1 MPGTSVPVSKHIL
14 KRPAAFLDFGG
25 TGLIIALAR
34 CGRSGTFATDS
45 EPNMF
50 LDVKELA
57 VRKLRIRK
65 SYAPGAVDYH
75 TSEFRQTEPLQ
86 VRATAELVEGQIRI
100 TGELQTRVEMVC
112 ARCLEP
118 VTEEVSREF
127 DLFYKPIATMTKE
140 EQERLK
146 LDDTEIAF
154 FEGEGLFLTDVLA
167 EQVLLALPMKAICRS
182 DCRGLCPQCGVNL
195 NNEECRCEA
204 HVGDPRMAP
213 LSRLKQDWFKKQ

>member
-1 MPGTSVPVSKHIL
+1 
-14 KRPAAFLDFGG
+14 
-25 TGLIIALAR
+25 
-34 CGRSGTFATDS
+34 
-45 EPNMF
+45 MF

-65 SYAPGAVDYH
+65 SYAPGTVDYH
-75 TSEFRQTEPLQ
+75 TSDFRQVEPLE
-86 VRATAELVEGQIRI
+86 VRASAELIEGQIRV
-100 TGELQTRVEMVC
+100 TGELHTRLEMVC

-118 VTEEVSREF
+118 VHEDISREF
-127 DLFYKPIATMTKE
+127 DLFYKPILTMTKE
-140 EQERLK
+140 EEERLK

-154 FEGEGLFLTDVLA
+154 FKGEGMFLADVLA

-195 NNEECRCEA
+195 NNEECRCESHA
-204 HVGDPRMAP
+204 GDTRMAP